1 MATHSVFSNH
11 AGTLSES
18 YAIGKRGIKL
28 LQGTADPTGIPA
40 PTGSLYI
47 RRGETTNRVYQIDAG
62 GTWNTLL
69 SHNDIQGA
77 GGLNANVSNG
87 VVTITAPAT
96 KYKQQFTAASLAAGN
111 LTVTHNLNE
120 DYPVVQVY
128 DNNRQMVLPDNVT
141 TSDANALVL
150 SMSSYG
156 AFSGT
161 WNVTVIA
168 S

>member
-28 LQGTADPTGIPA
+28 LQGTADPTGISA

-47 RRGETTNRVYQIDAG
+47 RRGETNNRVYQIDAE
-62 GTWNTLL
+62 GTWTTLL

-77 GGLNANVSNG
+77 GGITANVSNG
-87 VVTITAPAT
+87 VVTLTAPTT
-96 KYKQQFTAASLAAGN
+96 KHKQQFTAASLTAGN

-128 DNNRQMVLPDNVT
+128 DNTRQMVLPDNVT
-141 TSDANALVL
+141 TSNANALVL

-161 WNVTVIA
+161 WTVTVIA